1 VVETPLLPL
10 PAHPIPSRAEALQA
24 LQLGRLAA
32 CILGLESGLPA
43 AFADELSR
51 VGMARISRMDEEE
64 LGHSLGIEG
73 PSARRLCAAFEL
85 GRQVE
90 LARSRPGELIRSPG
104 GVQALLA
111 PRVRGL
117 DRETF
122 HVLLLDGRHR
132 LLEVRQVSEGTLT
145 TSLVHPREVY
155 LPALRRPAAAIV
167 VAHNHPSGD
176 PEPSA
181 HDWAVTD
188 RLVRAGRVL
197 GVPVTDH
204 LVIAGPRWVSMRGRA
219 RWPTAG
225 EERTRA
231 GRWPRRSTD
240 LGPRRA

>member
-1 VVETPLLPL
+1 MGRTDELGTERAAAAQAALLARAAGGRLSGPRRAALARGLAELGLDRAARL
-10 PAHPIPSRAEALQA
+10 PAEALAATCGLTRSQA
-24 LQLGRLAA
+24 NRAAAVFEMGREVERWGGGLGARVVEPEHAVRVLAPE
-32 CILGLESGLPA
+32 LRGLEVEVFRVLVLDARQGLIA
-43 AFADELSR
+43 HEEVSR
-51 VGMARISRMDEEE
+51 
-64 LGHSLGIEG
+64 
-73 PSARRLCAAFEL
+73 
-85 GRQVE
+85 
-90 LARSRPGELIRSPG
+90 
-104 GVQALLA
+104 
-111 PRVRGL
+111 
-117 DRETF
+117 
-122 HVLLLDGRHR
+122 
-132 LLEVRQVSEGTLT
+132 GTLDAA
-145 TSLVHPREVY
+145 LVHPREVFRT
-155 LPALRRPAAAIV
+155 ALRASGASIL

-231 GRWPRRSTD
+231 GRRPRRSTD